1 MHRPEPPKRSRLEA
15 LMDERDH
22 LHAQI
27 SLEADAAA
35 PNVDRLGSLSRQLA
49 QIESEMAMERRRGRA
64 ALASRLSAQVA
75 LR

>member
-1 MHRPEPPKRSRLEA
+1 
-15 LMDERDH
+15 MDERDH

-49 QIESEMAMERRRGRA
+49 QVESEMAMERRRVGPRWH
-64 ALASRLSAQVA
+64 LG
-75 LR
+75 